1 MTVSPSPP
9 TLAEAVVTALAALEL
24 ADNTVDAYRVGAAN
38 FAAFVG
44 PDAPVTTLTNQTL
57 AEYRQYLRSAY
68 AVANTD
74 DTRVRRPTAEL
85 YLAAARRVIQWL
97 DVYEHLAEGVSFERM
112 VAKEKAVHGVKREG
126 YHRRDVDAEIAKAL
140 DYYVNIQLP
149 EQRRGRL
156 ILLRN
161 RALLQ
166 TLFDTACRV
175 SEVLALRRA
184 DVLDGRA
191 VRVRLTQTKGDKPRT
206 VFIDKAKPLIA
217 AYCAARDDGTGAPL
231 FVSHGRGNGTA
242 LTRAH
247 VERIVKDAAH
257 GCDLLDNTSPHSFRH
272 ARAQQL
278 LDNGMALEW
287 VAAYLGHARVDTTRT
302 IYAYKTNE
310 DMLQD
315 MVETYGRG

>member
-1 MTVSPSPP
+1 MH
-9 TLAEAVVTALAALEL
+9 
-24 ADNTVDAYRVGAAN
+24 GA
-38 FAAFVG
+38 
-44 PDAPVTTLTNQTL
+44 
-57 AEYRQYLRSAY
+57 
-68 AVANTD
+68 
-74 DTRVRRPTAEL
+74 
-85 YLAAARRVIQWL
+85 
-97 DVYEHLAEGVSFERM
+97 
-112 VAKEKAVHGVKREG
+112 KREG

-149 EQRRGRL
+149 EQKRGQL

-191 VRVRLTQTKGDKPRT
+191 VRVRLTQTKGDQAART
-206 VFIDKAKPLIA
+206 VCYIDKAKPLIA

-247 VERIVKDAAH
+247 VERIVKDAAR

-315 MVETYGRG
+315 MIETYGRD